1 MRILA
6 EESICL
12 IIDYQEK
19 ILPSIA
25 EKENLVETSIKLLK
39 GLRILEIPMVM
50 TAQYSKGLGLNIP
63 EICEAAGTIEFIEK
77 NSFSSASVKEVQDAI
92 EGKKNVIICG
102 IESHVCVLQT
112 VIDLIEL
119 GYQPVLVEDCISSR
133 RLHDKEVAVMR
144 ARDEGAV
151 ITTYESLLFELT
163 KAAGTDRFRQISRL
177 VK

>member
-1 MRILA
+1 M
-6 EESICL
+6 
-12 IIDYQEK
+12 
-19 ILPSIA
+19 
-25 EKENLVETSIKLLK
+25 
-39 GLRILEIPMVM
+39 
-50 TAQYSKGLGLNIP
+50 
-63 EICEAAGTIEFIEK
+63 
-77 NSFSSASVKEVQDAI
+77 QDAI

-163 KAAGTDRFRQISRL
+163 KAAGTDRFRQISKL

>member
-63 EICEAAGTIEFIEK
+63 EICEAAGTNEFIEK

>member
-1 MRILA
+1 MA
-6 EESICL
+6 SE
-12 IIDYQEK
+12 
-19 ILPSIA
+19 
-25 EKENLVETSIKLLK
+25 V
-39 GLRILEIPMVM
+39 
-50 TAQYSKGLGLNIP
+50 YSKN
-63 EICEAAGTIEFIEK
+63 
-77 NSFSSASVKEVQDAI
+77 
-92 EGKKNVIICG
+92 GKKG
-102 IESHVCVLQT
+102 FYSSPLESHVCVLQT

-163 KAAGTDRFRQISRL
+163 KVAGTDRFRQISRL